1 MIEDLVRALFLFC
14 VLGLVNHE
22 LNNLKKATKKIKDL
36 LEEQQQEENPDQSQ

>member
-36 LEEQQQEENPDQSQ
+36 LEKQQQEKNPEN

>member
-1 MIEDLVRALFLFC
+1 MIEDLVRALFLFA

-36 LEEQQQEENPDQSQ
+36 LEKQQQEKKPEN